1 MAIYTPLM
9 PETAGMEYHI
19 NILQIGLGISRVA
32 ARLLVNR
39 GITDIGQAASF
50 LNPSLESL
58 HDPYLLPDMDK
69 AVKRIENAIALREP
83 IVIYGDYDVDG
94 ITAASM
100 LFCF

>member
-50 LNPSLESL
+50 
-58 HDPYLLPDMDK
+58 
-69 AVKRIENAIALREP
+69 
-83 IVIYGDYDVDG
+83 
-94 ITAASM
+94 
-100 LFCF
+100 